1 VKLLDTNICSA
12 IIGGH
17 PKAVATLATS
27 QPDEIIVPTIVRA
40 ELYFG
45 AYNGT
50 KTKSTLAEIENFLA
64 PLQSLEF
71 SPQAA
76 KTYGQ
81 LRADLKKRGKPI
93 GPNDLIIAS
102 LALAHNL
109 TLVTNNT
116 KEFLMVKGLLLEDW
130 L

>member
-1 VKLLDTNICSA
+1 MKLLDTNICIA
-12 IIGGH
+12 IMKGH
-17 PKAVATLATS
+17 SNAVAALAAS
-27 QPDEIIVPTIVRA
+27 QPNEIIVPTIVRA

-45 AYNGT
+45 AYNRT
-50 KTKSTLAEIENFLA
+50 KTKNTLADIENFLA

-71 SPQAA
+71 SLQAA

-81 LRADLKKRGKPI
+81 LRADLKKRGRPI

-102 LALAHNL
+102 LALAHNFA
-109 TLVTNNT
+109 LVTNNT
-116 KEFLMVKGLLLEDW
+116 QEFSMVKGLLVEDW

>member
-1 VKLLDTNICSA
+1 MK
-12 IIGGH
+12 GH
-17 PKAVATLATS
+17 SNAVAALAAS
-27 QPDEIIVPTIVRA
+27 QPNEIIVPTIVRA

-50 KTKSTLAEIENFLA
+50 RTKSTLTEIDSFLA

-81 LRADLKKRGKPI
+81 LRADLKKRGRPI

-102 LALAHNL
+102 LALAHSF

-116 KEFLMVKGLLLEDW
+116 KEFSMVRGLLLEDW

>member
-1 VKLLDTNICSA
+1 VKLLDTNICTA
-12 IIGGH
+12 IIKGH
-17 PKAVATLATS
+17 ANAVAALAAS
-27 QPDEIIVPTIVRA
+27 QPNEINVPTIVRA

-50 KTKSTLAEIENFLA
+50 ETKSTLVDIENFLA

-81 LRADLKKRGKPI
+81 LRADLKKRGRPI

-102 LALAHNL
+102 IALTHSF

-116 KEFLMVKGLLLEDW
+116 KEFSAVKGLLLEDW